1 MINIVIVSHSKHLA
15 DGVAELASQMINPA
29 HCQLAVAAGVND
41 EENTIGTDAVKIM
54 TAIESL
60 SPQAQ
65 SIVVMMDLGSAI
77 LSAETAIELLDPELA
92 EKVTL
97 CSAPLVEGTLAAV
110 VAASS
115 GASLEKVIEEASNSL
130 YPKKIQLGENF
141 VQPKNDINALVKI
154 QGKEAS
160 WVVRNPHGLHVRPAA
175 TLVEVL
181 STYHADYQ
189 LVKGDRRINPLSL
202 NQLSLIQIRQGDEIT
217 LIASGEQEDEAI
229 AAFLKLAQNGFGEEL
244 PSDSDTTTL
253 KGILT
258 PVAQIKA
265 PAFIWHETELSPVE
279 NLPESIDIDT
289 QIIKF
294 NHAIKNTLNVLKQYA
309 EKANQVL
316 GEHIG
321 AIFNGHIMMLDDD
334 ELITSVVDRIKEEKI
349 NAQQS
354 WSDEMQERIQLY
366 CALTDPYLRA
376 RELDLRDLR
385 NQVLYQLQD
394 KTRPAFTPSQP
405 AILVAKELFPSTLI
419 QLTDSPLV
427 GIALAIGDSRS
438 HSAIIATEMHLPM
451 LVNLGPAL
459 LKVTE
464 SQKLKI
470 DINKG
475 ELIIESLSS

>member
-15 DGVAELASQMINPA
+15 DGVAELASQMINPT
-29 HCQLAVAAGVND
+29 HCQLAVAAGIND
-41 EENTIGTDAVKIM
+41 EEHAIGTDAVKII

-60 SPQAQ
+60 SQAQ

-77 LSAETAIELLDPELA
+77 LSAETAIELLEPELA

-115 GASLEKVIEEASNSL
+115 GASLEKVIEEATNSL

-141 VQPKNDINALVKI
+141 VQPKNDINAPVKL

-175 TLVEVL
+175 TLVEIL
-181 STYHADYQ
+181 STFQADYQ
-189 LVKGDRRINPLSL
+189 LVKGNRRINPLSL

-229 AAFLKLAQNGFGEEL
+229 TAFLELAQNGFGEAFS
-244 PSDSDTTTL
+244 SDPDTTTL
-253 KGILT
+253 KGILA
-258 PVAQIKA
+258 PIAQIKA

-279 NLPESIDIDT
+279 NLSEPIDIDD

-294 NHAIKNTLNVLKQYA
+294 NHAIKNTLNDLKQHA
-309 EKANQVL
+309 NKANQIL

-334 ELITSVVDRIKEEKI
+334 ELIASVIDRIREEKI
-349 NAQQS
+349 SAQQS
-354 WSDEMQERIQLY
+354 WSDEIQERIQLY

-394 KTRPAFTPSQP
+394 KTRPSFTPSQP

-419 QLTDSPLV
+419 QLIDSQLV
-427 GIALAIGDSRS
+427 GIALAKGDALS
-438 HSAIIATEMHLPM
+438 HSAIIAAEMHLPM
-451 LVNLGPAL
+451 LVNLGPSL
-459 LKVTE
+459 LKITE
-464 SQKLKI
+464 SQKLKF

-475 ELIIESLSS
+475 ELVIEPITSL

>member
-41 EENTIGTDAVKIM
+41 EEHAIGTDAVKIM

-60 SPQAQ
+60 SQAQ

-77 LSAETAIELLDPELA
+77 LSAETAIELLEPELA

-141 VQPKNDINALVKI
+141 VQPKNDINAPVKI
-154 QGKEAS
+154 HGKEAS
-160 WVVRNPHGLHVRPAA
+160 WIVRNPHGLHVRPAA

-181 STYHADYQ
+181 STFHADYQ

-229 AAFLKLAQNGFGEEL
+229 AAFLELAKNGFGEEL
-244 PSDSDTTTL
+244 PSDSNTITL
-253 KGILT
+253 KGILA
-258 PVAQIKA
+258 PVSQIKA
-265 PAFIWHETELSPVE
+265 PAFIWHEIELSPTE
-279 NLPESIDIDT
+279 NLSEPIDIHA
-289 QIIKF
+289 QIGKLNF
-294 NHAIKNTLNVLKQYA
+294 AIKETLKALKQTA
-309 EKANQVL
+309 NKASQTL

-349 NAQQS
+349 SAQQS
-354 WSDEMQERIQLY
+354 WSDEMQERAQLY

-385 NQVLYQLQD
+385 NQVLYHLQD
-394 KTRPAFTPSQP
+394 KTRPSFTPSQP

-419 QLTDSPLV
+419 QLIDSQLV
-427 GIALAIGDSRS
+427 GIALAKGDSRS
-438 HSAIIATEMHLPM
+438 HSAIIAAEMRLPM

-459 LKVTE
+459 LKVSE
-464 SQKLKI
+464 SQKLKL
-470 DINKG
+470 DTNKS
-475 ELIIESLSS
+475 ELVIEPITL

>member
-1 MINIVIVSHSKHLA
+1 MISIVIVSHSKHLA
-15 DGVAELASQMINPA
+15 DGVAELASQMLNPT
-29 HCQLAVAAGVND
+29 HCQLAVAAGIND
-41 EENTIGTDAVKIM
+41 EEHAIGTDAVKIM

-60 SPQAQ
+60 SQAQ

-115 GASLEKVIEEASNSL
+115 GASLENVIEEASNSL

-141 VQPKNDINALVKI
+141 VQPKNDINAPVKI
-154 QGKEAS
+154 HGKEAS
-160 WVVRNPHGLHVRPAA
+160 WIVRNPHGLHVRPAA

-181 STYHADYQ
+181 SAFHADYQ

-202 NQLSLIQIRQGDEIT
+202 NQLSLIQIRQGDKIT

-229 AAFLKLAQNGFGEEL
+229 AAFLELARNGFGEAL
-244 PSDSDTTTL
+244 PSDPDIITL
-253 KGILT
+253 KGILA
-258 PVAQIKA
+258 PVAKIKA
-265 PAFIWHETELSPVE
+265 PAFIWHETELSPAE
-279 NLPESIDIDT
+279 NLSEPIDIDT

-294 NHAIKNTLNVLKQYA
+294 KHAIENTLKALKQYA
-309 EKANQVL
+309 ENANQTL

-334 ELITSVVDRIKEEKI
+334 ELITSVIDRIKEEKI
-349 NAQQS
+349 SAQQS

-394 KTRPAFTPSQP
+394 KTPPTFTPSQP
-405 AILVAKELFPSTLI
+405 TILVAKELFPSTLI
-419 QLTDSPLV
+419 QLVNSQLV
-427 GIALAIGDSRS
+427 GIALAKGDNHS
-438 HSAIIATEMHLPM
+438 HSAIIATEMGLPM
-451 LVNLGPAL
+451 LVNLGATL
-459 LKVTE
+459 LNITE
-464 SQKLKI
+464 SQKLI
-470 DINKG
+470 LDTNKE
-475 ELIIESLSS
+475 ELIIEPATQ

>member
-244 PSDSDTTTL
+244 PSDSDKTTL

-258 PVAQIKA
+258 PIAQIKA

-279 NLPESIDIDT
+279 NLSESIDIDT

-294 NHAIKNTLNVLKQYA
+294 NHAIKNTLHVLKQYA

-451 LVNLGPAL
+451 LVNLGPTL